1 MEEYWGYLN
10 LFTSRVAR
18 VDPKML
24 LTEKATQSTA
34 PQTTGF
40 PKML

>member
-10 LFTSRVAR
+10 LLTSRVAR